1 MTVRG
6 TVGLAAVLALLV
18 AYLVATPPPIGPE
31 SDVSTLLAPPLD
43 GATLVEIVQ
52 GGRTTTFVRREGR
65 WSVPAVPDLLTALAS
80 LRVLA
85 VIDAG
90 TDPESYGF
98 GADALRLRV
107 AADGR
112 ELVALDVG
120 AMNPAETGLYV
131 RRAGQRPVLLIGALL
146 RWELEKLRRV
156 ASETATP

>member
-6 TVGLAAVLALLV
+6 TVGLAVVLALLV
-18 AYLVATPPPIGPE
+18 AYLIVTPPPIGPD
-31 SDVSTLLAPPLD
+31 SDASTLLAPPLD
-43 GATLVEIVQ
+43 DATIVEVTQ
-52 GGRTTTFVRREGR
+52 GGRTTTFVRRDGR
-65 WSVPAVPDLLTALAS
+65 WNAPGVPDLLAALAS

-98 GADALRLRV
+98 RADALRLRV
-107 AADGR
+107 ATDGR
-112 ELVALDVG
+112 ELMAIDVG
-120 AMNPAETGLYV
+120 AMNPAETGVYV

-156 ASETATP
+156 ASETAAP